1 MIVTYITEAGGVG
14 KTTLCFNLGWHLANE
29 GKKVLVVDADPQNTN
44 VTRMAGFTKEQKED
58 MAGLVDI
65 LNGDVN
71 IKETVI
77 KLSPRLSIIPANETT
92 ASVEEID
99 RVVLG
104 KKMGPK
110 ALWDKLGEI
119 SEEYDYVFIDTSP
132 APSILHWLALVASDG
147 AVLPVLPD
155 AKSVDATRTILE
167 TCETV
172 KQSQNQDLEV
182 LAVVFNKFVKNSNL
196 ARVAKKEIT
205 EICRSKKIPVAQTE
219 IRNNSA
225 IGEVYISHE
234 GITTYDP
241 SSSGAKNIKA
251 LSQELFGV

>member
-14 KTTLCFNLGWHLANE
+14 KTTLCYNLGWHLANE
-29 GKKVLVVDADPQNTN
+29 GKKVLLVDADPQNTN
-44 VTRMAGFTKEQKED
+44 VTRMAGFTKEQKDD

-65 LNGDVN
+65 LNGDVD
-71 IKETVI
+71 IKETII
-77 KLSPRLSIIPANETT
+77 KLSPKLSIIPANERT

-99 RVVLG
+99 RVITE
-104 KKMGPK
+104 KQMGPK
-110 ALWDKLGEI
+110 ALWDALKKVFVD
-119 SEEYDYVFIDTSP
+119 YDYVFIDTSP

-147 AVLPVLPD
+147 ALLPDIPD
-155 AKSVDATRTILE
+155 AKSVDSTKTILE

-172 KQSQNQDLEV
+172 KQSQNQDLNV

-196 ARVAKKEIT
+196 ARMAKKEIT
-205 EICRSKKIPVAQTE
+205 TICRSKKIPVAQTE